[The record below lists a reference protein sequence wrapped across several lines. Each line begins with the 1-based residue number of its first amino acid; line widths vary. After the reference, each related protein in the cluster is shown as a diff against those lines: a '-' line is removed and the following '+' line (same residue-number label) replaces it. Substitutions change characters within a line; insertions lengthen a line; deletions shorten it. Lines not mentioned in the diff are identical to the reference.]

1 MRHLFGTKMV
11 VVSTKM
17 RMKMVVRMKT
27 VMEVIVVSMTLRV
40 KMVVRMNMMMVKE
53 KGIVGWMVMM
63 IHIVVVKN

>member
-1 MRHLFGTKMV
+1 
-11 VVSTKM
+11 
-17 RMKMVVRMKT
+17 MVVRMKT

-53 KGIVGWMVMM
+53 QGIVGWMVMM